1 MRELLKG
8 TGGSSQRLVARKGK
22 LEKLTRATPPAT
34 IRPRAETP
42 LAEAPLA
49 TYGMGL
55 PVAVGALPTPVEPTV
70 PVGAETP
77 EAGGTTM
84 LGAAVLEQ
92 A

>member
-1 MRELLKG
+1 
-8 TGGSSQRLVARKGK
+8 
-22 LEKLTRATPPAT
+22 
-34 IRPRAETP
+34 
-42 LAEAPLA
+42 
-49 TYGMGL
+49 MGL

-77 EAGGTTM
+77 EAGGTTT